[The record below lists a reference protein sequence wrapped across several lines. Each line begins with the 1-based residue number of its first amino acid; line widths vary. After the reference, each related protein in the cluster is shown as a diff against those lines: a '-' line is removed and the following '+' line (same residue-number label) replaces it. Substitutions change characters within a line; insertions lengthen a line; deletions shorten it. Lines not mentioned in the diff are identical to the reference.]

1 MTIFAQRERRSAL
14 ASFAQLGW
22 SHEMRTPKRILL
34 ALLAFLSA
42 VVYVWVA
49 AVRAVPEVKRRKA
62 ERRRRPG

>member
-1 MTIFAQRERRSAL
+1 
-14 ASFAQLGW
+14 
-22 SHEMRTPKRILL
+22 MRKPKRILL

-62 ERRRRPG
+62 ARRTDAA